1 MNQKIMNQ
9 QISNQQLR
17 NQCIV
22 ITGAARGIGAHLA
35 RQLALAGARVA
46 LVGLEPVLLKE
57 LASELGEQHLW
68 VECDVCSIPAM
79 QQAVAQILEKFGRI
93 DVVVANAGI
102 ASSGTVATT
111 PTAALLKTVE
121 VNLNGVI
128 NTVSQTLPAMTQ
140 SQGYYLLVSSAAALK
155 STPGSSAYS
164 ASKSGVD
171 HFANAFRLEVAHKG
185 IEVGVVYPAWVDTDL
200 VKDQQ
205 NLDSF
210 NEMLKQLPWPFSV
223 ITSVDDCSQAFVEA
237 IESRKR
243 KQYIPKALASIG
255 PIRQVFMSPLWEYL
269 LQKRTRTA
277 IPKAEAEIQARGL
290 SFGSSSVGSQLLKQ
304 TDQH

>member
-1 MNQKIMNQ
+1 MNSLVN
-9 QISNQQLR
+9 R
-17 NQCIV
+17 QCIV

-35 RQLALAGARVA
+35 RQLALSGARVA
-46 LVGLEPVLLKE
+46 LLGLEPQLLQS

-79 QQAVAQILEKFGRI
+79 QNAVDKVLQKFGRI

-102 ASSGTVATT
+102 ASSGTVAVT

-128 NTVSQTLPAMTQ
+128 NTVSQTLPAMTK

-185 IEVGVVYPAWVDTDL
+185 IDVGVVYPAWVDTDL

-205 NLDSF
+205 QSLDSF
-210 NEMLKQLPWPFSV
+210 NDMLRQLPWPFNV
-223 ITSVDDCSQAFVEA
+223 ITSVDDCTQAFVEA
-237 IESRKR
+237 IEQRKR
-243 KQYIPKALASIG
+243 KQYIPSALASIG
-255 PIRQVFMSPLWEYL
+255 PFRQLFMSPLWEYIL
-269 LQKRTRTA
+269 KKRTTIA
-277 IPKAEAEIQARGL
+277 IPKAELEIQARGL
-290 SFGSSSVGSQLLKQ
+290 SFGTNSVGSQLIEKSKIQ
-304 TDQH
+304 QDEQHA

>member
-1 MNQKIMNQ
+1 
-9 QISNQQLR
+9 
-17 NQCIV
+17 
-22 ITGAARGIGAHLA
+22 
-35 RQLALAGARVA
+35 LAGARVA
-46 LVGLEPVLLKE
+46 LVGLEPVLLKQ

-185 IEVGVVYPAWVDTDL
+185 IDVGVVYPAWVDTDL

-255 PIRQVFMSPLWEYL
+255 PIRQVFMSPLWEHL